1 MIKVFKDIDLSDFF
15 VKTPDLVM
23 IAGRDGYLK
32 NINNTVVEKLGYS
45 EQELLSRPISDFMH
59 PDDVEKTI
67 LNRRKLL
74 NGEVLNNFCNRYITK
89 QGQILWL
96 EWTSVYMASN
106 EIVLAIAKDITER
119 KKNEEHLHE
128 EFKKFRNLAT
138 HFKNKLEKDR
148 KYFAYELHEEIAQL
162 AFVIDM
168 DVTLLNKSVQELPA
182 NVKERLQNTS
192 DICKILIDTIQR
204 LAFSIGPQMLD
215 DCGLCA
221 TLEWLCEKFSV
232 AAGIPCRFKSNI
244 LDEHEMREIKIDY
257 FRICQDILF
266 QMIDQAKVSDV
277 KVSLMRMDGAICLF
291 VHDSSDGISTG
302 IAKQS
307 EGLININERANSIG
321 GIVTIRHNTGEGTGI
336 SVSVAKSKLAT
347 ADVLAVQ

>member
-1 MIKVFKDIDLSDFF
+1 VIKIFNDIDISDFF

-23 IAGRDGYLK
+23 IAGRDGYLR
-32 NINNTVVEKLGYS
+32 NVNNTVVQKLGYS
-45 EQELLSRPISDFMH
+45 EEELFSRPITDFMH
-59 PDDVEKTI
+59 PQDVEITL
-67 LNRRKLL
+67 LNRVKLL
-74 NGEVLNNFCNRYITK
+74 NGEVLNNFCNRYLTK
-89 QGQILWL
+89 QGEVVWL
-96 EWTSVYMASN
+96 EWTSIYMASN
-106 EIVLAIAKDITER
+106 EIVLAIAKDITAR
-119 KKNEEHLHE
+119 KKNEEELHD
-128 EFKKFRNLAT
+128 EFQKFRNLAT

-168 DVTLLNKSVQELPA
+168 DVTLLNKSVKEMPA

-221 TLEWLCEKFSV
+221 TLEWLCDKFSV
-232 AAGIPCRFKSNI
+232 SAGIPCRFKTNI
-244 LDEHEMREIKIDY
+244 SDEQELREIKIDY

-266 QMIDQAKVSDV
+266 QMIDQSKVSDV
-277 KVSLMRMDGAICLF
+277 EVSLMRTDAGICLF
-291 VHDSSDGISTG
+291 VHDSSDGISAG

-321 GIVTIRHNTGEGTGI
+321 GIVTIRHNTGDGTGI
-336 SVSVAKSKLAT
+336 SVSAAKCKLAT
-347 ADVLAVQ
+347 ADALAMQ